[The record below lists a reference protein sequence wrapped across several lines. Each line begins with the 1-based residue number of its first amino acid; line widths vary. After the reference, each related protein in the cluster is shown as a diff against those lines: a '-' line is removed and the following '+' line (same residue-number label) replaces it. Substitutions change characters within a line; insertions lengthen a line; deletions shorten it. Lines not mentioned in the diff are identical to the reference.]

1 MLTLTVAPCTSA
13 AEVLAQQELRRGEE
27 ALHAVQWH
35 SAAQHS
41 EKVEGGSAACDS
53 AAQRSEKVEGGVR
66 HATAQ
71 RSAAQ

>member
-41 EKVEGGSAACDS
+41 EKVEGGSAACG
-53 AAQRSEKVEGGVR
+53 AL
-66 HATAQ
+66 
-71 RSAAQ
+71 